1 MLRVLKLRVLRLQ
14 MLRRLAVLRLLGLL
28 LLRILRL
35 PVLLRLAVLRRRL
48 APTGRRL
55 RHDSGGMVSASGAGV
70 PYLMCRPIATMDTTQ
85 IPMTK

>member
-1 MLRVLKLRVLRLQ
+1 MLRVLWLHMLRVLRLH
-14 MLRRLAVLRLLGLL
+14 MLRRLAVLRLRG
-28 LLRILRL
+28 LRL
-35 PVLLRLAVLRRRL
+35 PVLLGPAVLRGLLRL
-48 APTGRRL
+48 PAPTRRRL